1 MSLIVAFVALL
12 VLSYHDAQMSYSVE
26 APIFSRIGYILLS
39 AISVLIL
46 LMLLQGYLAEWRRV
60 KRSGAIRLPLKVAAA
75 PALSAFIFFP
85 NELFVRAMA
94 GWPILASVALYLIAG
109 ADLDGSIAR
118 FAERIVRKR
127 EEGGQ
132 VSIFPRYPPQTSSD
146 LYRFDLLIVFV
157 LGAMLLRK
165 LA

>member
-12 VLSYHDAQMSYSVE
+12 VLSYHHAQISYSVE

-60 KRSGAIRLPLKVAAA
+60 KRSGAIRLLLKVTAA

-85 NELFVRAMA
+85 NELFVRAIV
-94 GWPILASVALYLIAG
+94 GWPILASVAVYLIAG

-118 FAERIVRKR
+118 FAERIVRKG
-127 EEGGQ
+127 EEQ
-132 VSIFPRYPPQTSSD
+132 TQMSLFARYPPQTSSD
-146 LYRFDLLIVFV
+146 LNRFDLFIVV
-157 LGAMLLRK
+157 LLGAMLLRK